1 MIEHWKSDKL
11 DNAIETM
18 KFEKSDYPRKINE
31 WTTHLLLLFFVVWFK
46 KSKQMHFPNLV
57 AIFQDLLFLLF
68 LDIGLLLTGKLL
80 NQGFLVFKK
89 SSLQKF
95 YSHHYDLV
103 YHYRI
108 SVITTMLTTM
118 WSLPHSWLFTIFSS
132 RIKTSATYG
141 AGTAYPSGALE
152 FILGF

>member
-95 YSHHYDLV
+95 YSNICHNHNVNHNVVTSSFMTFY
-103 YHYRI
+103 Y
-108 SVITTMLTTM
+108 
-118 WSLPHSWLFTIFSS
+118 IF
-132 RIKTSATYG
+132 IKN
-141 AGTAYPSGALE
+141 
-152 FILGF
+152 